1 MNSDMFQTTLTQ
13 NYIPYVP
20 DGKWTLQMDND
31 PKHTSKSTKKF
42 LSDNKIRV
50 LDWPSQSPDLNPIEN
65 LWAIIKRKGELK
77 NPQSEHDLRT
87 AIKVEWDAIPT
98 DFLKSL
104 VRSMKYRISECI
116 DADGGHT
123 TY

>member
-1 MNSDMFQTTLTQ
+1 MNSDMFQTILTQ

-65 LWAIIKRKGELK
+65 LWAIIKRKVELK
-77 NPQSEHDLRT
+77 NPQSER
-87 AIKVEWDAIPT
+87 
-98 DFLKSL
+98 
-104 VRSMKYRISECI
+104 
-116 DADGGHT
+116 
-123 TY
+123 